1 MKTGKNGRCGKSSKK
16 LFDEIKV
23 KMVMK
28 IHNLS
33 EREAKAR
40 FRENA
45 KAVGKDNYGIVC
57 CPDDDLLSA
66 EEFFC
71 D

>member
-1 MKTGKNGRCGKSSKK
+1 MKKVKKAHNCKASKK

-33 EREAKAR
+33 EREAKAK
-40 FRENA
+40 FRKNA
-45 KAVGKDNYGIVC
+45 KAVRKDNYGIVC

-66 EEFFC
+66 EEFFH

>member
-1 MKTGKNGRCGKSSKK
+1 MKKVKKAHNCKSSKK

-33 EREAKAR
+33 EREAVAKSRKNKNAVWK
-40 FRENA
+40 ENR
-45 KAVGKDNYGIVC
+45 GIVC

-66 EEFFC
+66 EECFL
-71 D
+71 